1 MVCFRLQTTNTAL
14 LSGHVAVTTLAKA
27 VASRHSGVIR
37 VDIISGVAVYE
48 GIVKALGFLE
58 KVPSADL
65 TFLRKVF

>member
-1 MVCFRLQTTNTAL
+1 
-14 LSGHVAVTTLAKA
+14 